1 MSKSKYLTIK
11 DFNDALPKE
20 VASLFK
26 IKSLENKTSLV
37 IVFHLYGK
45 VDFSKLSIE
54 KAQQLVD
61 SKAYFIELK
70 PKTKKESLDI

>member
-26 IKSLENKTSLV
+26 IKSLENKTSLI
-37 IVFHLYGK
+37 IVFHEFGK

-54 KAQQLVD
+54 RAQQLVGN
-61 SKAYFIELK
+61 KAYFIELK
-70 PKTKKESLDI
+70 PKTKKESVDL

>member
-26 IKSLENKTSLV
+26 IKSLENKTSLI
-37 IVFHLYGK
+37 IVFHEFGK
-45 VDFSKLSIE
+45 VDFSRLSIE
-54 KAQQLVD
+54 RAQQLVGN
-61 SKAYFIELK
+61 KAYFIELK
-70 PKTKKESLDI
+70 PKTKKESVDL